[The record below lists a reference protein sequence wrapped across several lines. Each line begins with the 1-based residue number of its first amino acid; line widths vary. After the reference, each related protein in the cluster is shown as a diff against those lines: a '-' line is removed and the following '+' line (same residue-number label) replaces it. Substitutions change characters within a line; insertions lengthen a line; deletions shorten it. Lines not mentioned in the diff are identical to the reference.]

1 MLVLF
6 DEIYLI
12 KAAISTIFYLGICC
26 QFTFKYYGTKMQIFM
41 LNVADSTNFLPVN
54 ICIFFI

>member
-1 MLVLF
+1 MMELL
-6 DEIYLI
+6 DEIYLM
-12 KAAISTIFYLGICC
+12 KAAIYTIFYLGICC